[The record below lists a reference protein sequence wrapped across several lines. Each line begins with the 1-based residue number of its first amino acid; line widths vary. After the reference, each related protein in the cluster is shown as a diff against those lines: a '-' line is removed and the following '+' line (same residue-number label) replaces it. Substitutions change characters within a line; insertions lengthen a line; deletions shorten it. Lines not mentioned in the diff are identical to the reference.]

1 MQDRITSREHAAD
14 SRQGKENALS
24 IFDCIAAADK
34 GRFPSTSYFLL
45 PAKKKPLS
53 TVYSL
58 LSTGGGLTLVEVMIA
73 FLVLLITS
81 LALMQT
87 ALVSISANMQNVLR
101 DEAVSI
107 AEMRFTE
114 AKSAPFDDINQ
125 DGATDSNPLTI
136 IKDVPRTLKNVDV
149 TFGTTMTV
157 SQLSTDIKRVDVTVT
172 WTWKGVSYTHSA
184 STIMRRTT

>member
-1 MQDRITSREHAAD
+1 MQNR
-14 SRQGKENALS
+14 
-24 IFDCIAAADK
+24 
-34 GRFPSTSYFLL
+34 GRS
-45 PAKKKPLS
+45 LS
-53 TVYSL
+53 TFYSL
-58 LSTGGGLTLVEVMIA
+58 LSTGRGLTLVEVMIA

-107 AEMRFTE
+107 ADMRISA
-114 AKSAPFDDINQ
+114 AKAAPFDDINQ

-136 IKDVPRTLKNVDV
+136 NQDVSRTLKNVNM

-157 SQLSTDIKRVDVTVT
+157 NQLSTDIKRVDVTVT
-172 WTWKGVSYTHSA
+172 WTWKGVAYTHSA